1 MGFNKKILNENGIL
15 SIGFSDIVGSGISA
29 VFWLYIASVIN
40 PADYGEIHYFLGIA
54 GMAQIISM
62 FGNPHALT
70 VYSAKKE
77 TVQSTLFLL
86 SLIPTIIS
94 SLIIILFFNRLDAGL
109 LVVGFVVFESVNSVI
124 LGRKYYRKYAKMILI
139 QKSLTMI
146 LGISFFYAFDSTGII
161 FALALTFVPHLIIFI
176 KEFQKTQINFSLLKP
191 KKNFIVNN
199 YIMGISGSF
208 GGQIDK
214 IILAPL
220 LGFTLLGNYSL
231 ALQIFTILVIFSAI
245 VFKYILPQDASGISN
260 KKIKSITIIASIGIS
275 IFGIFVLPKLIP
287 IFFPKFVDAID
298 AVSIMSLAVVPEAIT
313 MLCMSKMLAREKS
326 KFVLIA
332 KLISLFT
339 IVIGFILLGPVFG
352 IIGLAAVIVG
362 ASVLQA
368 GFLGITSRML
378 GGKENVK

>member
-1 MGFNKKILNENGIL
+1 
-15 SIGFSDIVGSGISA
+15 
-29 VFWLYIASVIN
+29 
-40 PADYGEIHYFLGIA
+40 
-54 GMAQIISM
+54 
-62 FGNPHALT
+62 
-70 VYSAKKE
+70 
-77 TVQSTLFLL
+77 
-86 SLIPTIIS
+86 
-94 SLIIILFFNRLDAGL
+94 
-109 LVVGFVVFESVNSVI
+109 
-124 LGRKYYRKYAKMILI
+124 
-139 QKSLTMI
+139 
-146 LGISFFYAFDSTGII
+146 
-161 FALALTFVPHLIIFI
+161 
-176 KEFQKTQINFSLLKP
+176 
-191 KKNFIVNN
+191 
-199 YIMGISGSF
+199 MGISGSF